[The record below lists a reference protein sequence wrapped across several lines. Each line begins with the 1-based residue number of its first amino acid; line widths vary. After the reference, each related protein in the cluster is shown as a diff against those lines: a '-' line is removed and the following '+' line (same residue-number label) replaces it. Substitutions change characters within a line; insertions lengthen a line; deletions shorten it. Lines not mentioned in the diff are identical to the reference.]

1 MSWTRTLLAL
11 TFGTLAIVAIRA
23 ADEPLPNTG
32 MADPAALV
40 STFDRFAADRTD
52 PNVLILTL
60 SNLRGLSSEPRNAGG
75 SVRIDL
81 ATGDITEPSIQLA
94 RGRLL
99 AARLAFASAHQ
110 QQVPRALAN
119 VLAAAVRHL
128 RAARS
133 SLADPTTLTP
143 SFRN

>member
-11 TFGTLAIVAIRA
+11 TFGALAIVAIHA
-23 ADEPLPNTG
+23 ADELPPNTG
-32 MADPAALV
+32 MADPFALV
-40 STFDRFAADRTD
+40 RGFDRFADGSAN
-52 PNVLILTL
+52 PNLVILSL
-60 SNLRGLSSEPRNAGG
+60 SNLRGLSSEARNAGG

-81 ATGDITEPSIQLA
+81 ATGDITEPSILLA

-119 VLAAAVRHL
+119 VRAAAVRHL

-133 SLADPTTLTP
+133 SLADPTTLPP